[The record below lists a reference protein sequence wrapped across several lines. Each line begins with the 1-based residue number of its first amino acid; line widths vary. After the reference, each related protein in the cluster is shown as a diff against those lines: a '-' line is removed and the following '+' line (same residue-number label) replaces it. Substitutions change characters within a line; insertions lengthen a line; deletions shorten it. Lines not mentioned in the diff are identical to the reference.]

1 MGRIVSWFRLEEGW
15 LTVLLVMVM
24 VGSAVWSIDDA
35 KWVEG
40 TSIMYPATVLSVL
53 VGLVLAKTRVRS
65 WIAVVVGGIS
75 GALFSFLFVGEVLP
89 SGAALF
95 FNLAD
100 LLSASIA
107 WIRHPIGAPPITG
120 ALAVS
125 GANAV
130 GAWQRV
136 VEWAQV
142 IVAGKASTDNI
153 MFVMV
158 MVVLAWGMGSFAAFA
173 LYRWHDPVLAALP
186 TGIAL
191 AVNLTFIGPL
201 RGPFFVFLAAL
212 LLLMVRVQI
221 VSLRQRWE
229 RLNLDYSPEL
239 FFDIVVSS
247 LMIIALVSVIS
258 TTAPRAVNNP
268 LAIAFWQY
276 LGDQWAEVENS
287 INRLFSGVTNPNP
300 SSDVAASGSTLVLR
314 GNVRLTKKVVLYA
327 QSPEG
332 LYWRGI
338 TYDTYTGRTWRNN
351 DRTLLDRPASQQVT
365 QSNWLSRRR
374 VTVTIETLVPR
385 NDLYFVPDEPVKL
398 SRPYRVQTPSRETLE
413 SLADF
418 SALRARR
425 VFGGP
430 TKYTVE
436 AMVPSVSATELR
448 NASTQYPPGMDRY
461 LQLPPDLPRR
471 VTQLAEQWTAGATN
485 PHDKAVAIERQLRR
499 FPFDLDIKPPPSG
512 RDAVDY
518 YLFDVQRG
526 FCDYSASAM
535 VVMLRHLGIP
545 ARLATGYFTGAY
557 DENSKR
563 YVVTEEDAHTWPEVF
578 YPGYGW
584 IAYEPSGY
592 RPAIIRPETTGLGYE
607 YEEYYDDYGD
617 LGSVP
622 LDRVPGDEL
631 LEDAG
636 PVSMARP
643 TSRVPWL
650 PVLLL
655 AALVAGGYYLFNRVR
670 ENRLPP
676 HERIREI
683 YRSMARTAGWL
694 GVPPLPSQTPL
705 EYTRYLVTKLEEAA
719 ERDGRVGTL
728 SHVLGLAPVRVA
740 EVQTIGE
747 TYARTTYSHHLPAER
762 EEAEAIAAWSR
773 LRWPLFLLLFRPR
786 RKP

>member
-1 MGRIVSWFRLEEGW
+1 MGRLTSWFRLEEGW
-15 LTVLLVMVM
+15 LTVFLVMIM
-24 VGSAVWSIDDA
+24 VGAVVWSIDDA

-40 TSIMYPATVLSVL
+40 TGIMYPATVFGVL
-53 VGLVLAKTRVRS
+53 AGLLLAKTRMRA
-65 WIAVVVGGIS
+65 WLAVVVGGIA
-75 GALFSFLFVGEVLP
+75 GAIFSFVFVGEVLP

-95 FNLAD
+95 ANLAD
-100 LLSASIA
+100 LVNASIA
-107 WIRHPIGAPPITG
+107 WVRHPVGPPPIAG

-125 GANAV
+125 GANAA

-136 VEWAQV
+136 VEWVQV

-158 MVVLAWGMGSFAAFA
+158 MAALAWGMGSFAAFA

-201 RGPFFVFLAAL
+201 QGPFFLFLAAL

-239 FFDIVVSS
+239 FFDIVVWS
-247 LMIIALVSVIS
+247 LVIILFVGTVS

-268 LAIAFWQY
+268 LAVAFWQY
-276 LGDQWAEVENS
+276 LGDQWAEVENAV
-287 INRLFSGVTNPNP
+287 NRLFSGVTNPNP
-300 SSDVAASGSTLVLR
+300 SSDVAASGSTLILR

-327 QSPEG
+327 QSSEG

-351 DRTLLDRPASQQVT
+351 DRALLDRPSSQPVSQA
-365 QSNWLSRRR
+365 NWLSRRR

-385 NDLYFVPDEPVKL
+385 NDLYFVPDEPVRL
-398 SRPYRVQTPSRETLE
+398 NRPYRVQTSSREALE
-413 SLADF
+413 NLADF

-425 VFGGP
+425 IFGGP

-436 AMVPSVSATELR
+436 AMVPSVSANELR
-448 NASTQYPPGMDRY
+448 NASTQYPPGMERY

-471 VTQLAEQWTAGATN
+471 VTELAEQWTAGATN

-526 FCDYSASAM
+526 FCDYTASAM

-545 ARLATGYFTGAY
+545 ARLATGYFSGTY

-592 RPAIIRPETTGLGYE
+592 RPAIIRPEDTGLGYE
-607 YEEYYDDYGD
+607 YEEYDEYGD
-617 LGSVP
+617 LSGVP
-622 LDRVPGDEL
+622 IDRLPGDEL
-631 LEDAG
+631 PEDVG
-636 PVSMARP
+636 TVSTVRR
-643 TSRVPWL
+643 TSGVPWL

-655 AALVAGGYYLFNRVR
+655 AALAAGGYYLFNRLR

-676 HERIREI
+676 HERIRAI
-683 YRSMARTAGWL
+683 YRAMVRTAGWL

-705 EYTRYLVTKLEEAA
+705 EYTRYLVAKLEEAA
-719 ERDGRVGTL
+719 ERDGRVSTL
-728 SHVLGLAPVRVA
+728 THALGLVPVRVS

-747 TYARTTYSHHLPAER
+747 TYARTTYSHHLPAEH
-762 EEAEAIAAWSR
+762 EEAEAVAAWSR

-786 RKP
+786 QKS